1 MTGKRQWQVS
11 FWPAL
16 AAAVLLPVLLALGA
30 WQLQRGAAK
39 SELHA
44 QFDEA
49 AASETRDVTP
59 LSLAEFNALPRYQPV
74 RLQGRYLP
82 QQQFLLD
89 NMPRDGRPG
98 HHVLTPFQPAG
109 SDYVVMVDRGWRP
122 GLAHAEQEIEEHVAL
137 PNEVAG
143 MLAPLPRPALE
154 LGEVEPPPGWPKP
167 VQFPGNAQL
176 AVQLQMKVAQ
186 PRLLLAE
193 DAPEGFRREWKA
205 PGMPAA
211 RHYGY
216 AFQWFAL
223 ALALVVIF
231 FVMAWPRAPE
241 DKPK

>member
-1 MTGKRQWQVS
+1 MTGKRQWRIS

-16 AAAVLLPVLLALGA
+16 AAAVLLPVLLALGV

-39 SELHA
+39 SQLHA
-44 QFDEA
+44 EFDA
-49 AASETRDVTP
+49 AVASEARDVTSLP
-59 LSLAEFNALPRYQPV
+59 LPEFNALPRYQPV
-74 RLQGRYLP
+74 VLRGEYIPRR
-82 QQQFLLD
+82 QFLLD

-98 HHVLTPFQPAG
+98 HHVLTPFQPAD

-122 GLAHAEQEIEEHVAL
+122 GLANSELEIEQSNAL
-137 PNEVAG
+137 PDEVTG

-167 VQFPGNAQL
+167 VQFPDADQL
-176 AVQLQMKVAQ
+176 AELLGTQVAEV
-186 PRLLLAE
+186 RLLLAE
-193 DAPEGFRREWKA
+193 DAREGFKRDWQA

-241 DKPK
+241 DTAK